1 MDIDSLRSYRV
12 FGIAVFDV
20 AVTGLLAEAISKL
33 MHQKF
38 LLVFL
43 FLIVF
48 GEVVHWVMNV
58 KTAGLDLLGVDQNSE
73 LGKLVV
79 AA

>member
-1 MDIDSLRSYRV
+1 MDIDSLRSHRV

-33 MHQKF
+33 THQKF

-48 GEVVHWVMNV
+48 GEVVHWFMGV

>member
-33 MHQKF
+33 THQKF

-43 FLIVF
+43 FLVVF

-58 KTAGLDLLGVDQNSE
+58 KTAGLDLLGVDQNSD
-73 LGKLVV
+73 LGKLVI